1 LPDRIKSEVKKYL
14 PYDNTNIQSI
24 CSYGSQLHGK
34 SLEDIVED
42 KNIVINKKNKGNIGN
57 FIQEHWFYI
66 KPDNKKDQDFDLAGL
81 ELKCTMLER
90 KKNNSLKVKWPLSLC
105 AINYDDLDK
114 ETWDTS
120 YLKHKIKNILL
131 VFHLPDSVFLKTMID
146 KTSLFK
152 LKDYEEIIQNDWLFI
167 YNKNKDGLSHT
178 LSGRDTKYL
187 CTAPKSN
194 DSKYKKKQPN
204 SRFLAKALGF
214 RLKSAFINTI
224 YKQTKHPEKFDSII
238 DNNIN
243 EKSKSQLTNN
253 SYKSFLIK
261 KLNHESGKSLKM
273 LCNENNLSLGLSKD
287 TVPKLINKFLG
298 FKNYKARILEL
309 ELEGINIKLVKHNNN
324 NYPYQAMS
332 FPAEKIIELE
342 NSTWE
347 DSKLSEYLNTLL
359 IVPIYKPNSDTK
371 DSECVLGS
379 SFFWKPN
386 DKQWVGIT
394 EEWEMYRDEFIQGK
408 GKVSLIKKGNRYV
421 ESLGITKSKD
431 TSYIHMRPHGAKN
444 SDRDVD
450 SHGNSFCKQSF
461 WLNKKFVQE
470 ILNKVSS

>member
-1 LPDRIKSEVKKYL
+1 MNKKL
-14 PYDNTNIQSI
+14 PYDNTSIESI
-24 CSYGSQLHGK
+24 CMYAEKLHGK
-34 SLEDIVED
+34 SLEDIVEN

-66 KPDNKKDQDFDLAGL
+66 KPDNKKDQDFGSAGL
-81 ELKCTMLER
+81 ELKCTTLER
-90 KKNNSLKVKWPLSLC
+90 KKNNSLKVAWPLSIC
-105 AINYDDLDK
+105 SINYDDLDK
-114 ETWDTS
+114 ETWNTS
-120 YLKHKIKNILL
+120 YLKHKIKNVLL

-152 LKDYEEIIQNDWLFI
+152 LKDYEEVIKNDWLFI
-167 YNKNKDGLSHT
+167 YNKNKEGLSHT

-194 DSKYKKKQPN
+194 DSKYKVKQPN

-224 YKQTKHPEKFDSII
+224 YKQDKNPSKFDSII
-238 DNNIN
+238 SNNFIN
-243 EKSKSQLTNN
+243 EKSELIPTND
-253 SYKSFLIK
+253 SYKSFLLD
-261 KLNHESGKSLKM
+261 KLNKESGKSLKQ
-273 LCNENNLSLGLSKD
+273 LCDKNKLSLGLSKD

-298 FKNYKARILEL
+298 FKNYTARILEL
-309 ELEGINIKLVKHNNN
+309 ELEGISIKVVKHNSENF
-324 NYPYQAMS
+324 PYQAMS
-332 FPAEKIIELE
+332 FPAEKIMELE

-347 DSKLSEYLNTLL
+347 YSKLSEYLNTLL
-359 IVPIYKPNSDTK
+359 IVPMYKANKDTQ
-371 DSECVLGS
+371 DHDCILGN

-386 DKQWVGIT
+386 DKQWDGISR
-394 EEWEMYRDEFIQGK
+394 EWKMYRNEFIQGK
-408 GKVSLIKKGNRYV
+408 GKLSLLKKGNAYV

-444 SDRDVD
+444 SDRDKD
-450 SHGNSFCKQSF
+450 SHGNTFCKQSF

-470 ILNKVSS
+470 ILNHASS